1 MVDRPNKP
9 TALATTPGLPP
20 QPQVNFSPDNARV
33 SASLPTGESV
43 SVLLYGATV
52 ISWKDRAGGEK
63 LWVSDA
69 AKLDGSKAVR
79 GGIPLVFPVFGTA
92 PDHAAT
98 SKLPQHGFA
107 RNSRWEF
114 LGKSTSE
121 SSGPSDASVKLDF
134 GLSSATLDDKTK
146 ALWPYGFNL
155 IYSVTLSQDG
165 LGTSIVITN
174 DGSEAF
180 EAQVLLHTYLRVKD
194 ITKIEVTGLENSAYV
209 DKVDAAKAKTQSGGI
224 TITGETDRVYTPA
237 TDPTVPVVVREKGS
251 EDEEGIFTVVRDGLK
266 DVVVWNPW
274 VDKAAGMAD
283 FEPNDGYKNMLCVEA
298 GSVRGW
304 QKLEP
309 GEAFEG
315 GQTIEY

>member
-224 TITGETDRVYTPA
+224 AITGETDRVYTPA

>member
-1 MVDRPNKP
+1 M
-9 TALATTPGLPP
+9 
-20 QPQVNFSPDNARV
+20 
-33 SASLPTGESV
+33 
-43 SVLLYGATV
+43 
-52 ISWKDRAGGEK
+52 
-63 LWVSDA
+63 
-69 AKLDGSKAVR
+69 
-79 GGIPLVFPVFGTA
+79 
-92 PDHAAT
+92 
-98 SKLPQHGFA
+98 
-107 RNSRWEF
+107 
-114 LGKSTSE
+114 
-121 SSGPSDASVKLDF
+121 
-134 GLSSATLDDKTK
+134 
-146 ALWPYGFNL
+146 
-155 IYSVTLSQDG
+155 
-165 LGTSIVITN
+165 
-174 DGSEAF
+174 
-180 EAQVLLHTYLRVKD
+180 
-194 ITKIEVTGLENSAYV
+194 TGLENSAYV

-224 TITGETDRVYTPA
+224 AITGETDRVYTPA